1 MSTINYPDNSLVSMI
16 KSEKPE
22 ERRDALTYIYKKYF
36 QNIRSLVTRNS
47 GSSTDAEDIF
57 QEGVVILYENILQGK
72 YKGRSS
78 IMTYLYVICRN
89 TWLKKIQKRRL
100 PIVNIMELYN
110 RDRGFDISEETG
122 SELTPDCHQQ
132 IKAALDKLDPD
143 SKRLLIEFYYN
154 NRSMKELMKI
164 FNLGSE
170 QAAKNKKLRSM
181 KKLITILEASG
192 LTKDHFFDENPGVSF
207 FTGKV

>member
-1 MSTINYPDNSLVSMI
+1 MQKFDYPDAKLVSMM

-22 ERRDALTYIYKKYF
+22 ERREALTYIYNNYF

-47 GSSTDAEDIF
+47 GSTTDAEDIF
-57 QEGVVILYENILQGK
+57 QEGVVILYENILLGK

-78 IMTYLYVICRN
+78 IMTYLYVICKN
-89 TWLKKIQKRRL
+89 TWLKEIQKRRL

-110 RDRGFDISEETG
+110 RGVDITEESGT
-122 SELTPDCHQQ
+122 ELAPDCKQR
-132 IKAALDKLDPD
+132 INAALDKLDPD

-154 NRSMKELMKI
+154 NRSMKELKKI

-170 QAAKNKKLRSM
+170 QAAKNKKLRSL
-181 KKLITILEASG
+181 KKLITILETSG
-192 LTKDHFFDENPGVSF
+192 LTKDHFFDENPGVPF